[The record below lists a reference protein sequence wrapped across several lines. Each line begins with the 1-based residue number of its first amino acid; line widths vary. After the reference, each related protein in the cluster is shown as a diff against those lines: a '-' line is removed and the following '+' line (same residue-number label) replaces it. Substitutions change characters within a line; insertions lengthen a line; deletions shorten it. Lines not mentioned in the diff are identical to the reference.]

1 MEGKRAKHDTL
12 GCEVEG
18 TKFPG
23 VFKTLIVLLTAGDPT
38 GQFITTKSAM
48 DKLLGKANGSLDFI
62 KKELSIPKNAWN
74 EELMRVDVHNPL
86 LHNARFPSGF
96 ERGANELFKWGGY
109 TKGGMPEIVVDQFPI
124 GGYSAN
130 TIGVKP

>member
-1 MEGKRAKHDTL
+1 MISPFLANIVGRKSRAVIFYPPVRIS
-12 GCEVEG
+12 GAC
-18 TKFPG
+18 
-23 VFKTLIVLLTAGDPT
+23 
-38 GQFITTKSAM
+38 S
-48 DKLLGKANGSLDFI
+48 GSLDFI
-62 KKELSIPKNAWN
+62 KKELSIPENAWN